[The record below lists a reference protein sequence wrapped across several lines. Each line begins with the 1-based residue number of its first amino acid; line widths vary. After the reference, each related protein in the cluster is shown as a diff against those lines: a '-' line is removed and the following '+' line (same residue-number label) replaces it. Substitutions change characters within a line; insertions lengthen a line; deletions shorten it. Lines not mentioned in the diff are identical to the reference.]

1 MKQFG
6 KILSALLLCL
16 GAAALFAQDDNISVS
31 VGGMT
36 IADVPFRVE
45 SIRTANSKFVNVET
59 VSDSQVRFLGLAVG
73 KTDVHVLGAAG
84 ASKVFAVTVHDNIRE
99 IFNAIRRDLDT
110 LPEIDISINRDKIVL
125 KGEISSMKNW
135 TLLHKVLPNYQGHVM
150 DLTSFS
156 PAPEVMLNLNKALEK
171 AGFKIGKDAANAAPG
186 EIVIS
191 QEGNVLI
198 VSGAVYAPDDV
209 TQIRQIFATQ
219 SWLESDPAAKD
230 SNKVKLVDKIQVIPT
245 LLDVGVV
252 FMGISRRDSEAIG
265 ANLLKNGIQV
275 GNAFNFGTD
284 FRSTNQNYA
293 LNASLNTILNL
304 SADTGVT
311 RFRNAGHLTF
321 MSNENNTFKRLH
333 NGGTLKVRV
342 YGGAGGTG
350 TLNDV
355 QYGFMMGVKGGLS
368 GCDRV
373 KLDLELE
380 MSSPTLMEN
389 NDYDLKSTKIATTV
403 TAKLGQ
409 TLVIGGLKDMV
420 QATTDNSGIPF
431 LRKVP
436 VLNWFVAESADELSD
451 RQVLILVYPQ
461 IAGKGP
467 EIKIPPSAETADTAE
482 KVEVENKKRV
492 KEENS
497 KKESFWQRWF

>member
-1 MKQFG
+1 M
-6 KILSALLLCL
+6 KILKHLLVLALVFSVASAF
-16 GAAALFAQDDNISVS
+16 GQDERITVA

-36 IADVPFRVE
+36 VVNVPFKIE
-45 SIRTANSKFVNVET
+45 SIRTANGKL
-59 VSDSQVRFLGLAVG
+59 VSAEAVSESQVRFLGVSVG
-73 KTDVHVLGAAG
+73 KTDVQVTGNNI
-84 ASKVFAVTVHDNIRE
+84 SKVFAITVEDNIRE
-99 IFNAIRRDLDT
+99 TFNAIRKDLDA
-110 LPEIDISINRDKIVL
+110 LPEVDISINRNKIVL
-125 KGEISSMKNW
+125 KGEISNIRNW
-135 TLLHKVLPNYQGHVM
+135 ELLHKVLPNYQGVVM
-150 DLTSFS
+150 DLTSFV

-171 AGFKIGKDAANAAPG
+171 AGFQLGKDAANADPG

-191 QEGNVLI
+191 QEGNTLL
-198 VSGAVYAPDDV
+198 VSGSVYSPDDV
-209 TQIRQIFATQ
+209 NQIRQIFATQ
-219 SWLESDPAAKD
+219 QWLETDPAAKN
-230 SNKVKLVDKIQVIPT
+230 SNKVRLVEKIQVQPT

-265 ANLLKNGIQV
+265 SNLLKNGIQV
-275 GNAFNFGTD
+275 GNAFNFATAFAG
-284 FRSTNQNYA
+284 STTQAYA
-293 LNASLNTILNL
+293 LNATLDTVLNL

-321 MSNENNTFKRLH
+321 MSNESPTFKRLH

-355 QYGFMMGVKGGLS
+355 QYGFMMGVKGGLTGS
-368 GCDRV
+368 DRV

-389 NDYDLKSTKIATTV
+389 NDYDLKTTKLATTV

-409 TLVIGGLKDMV
+409 TLVLGGMKDMI

-436 VLNWFVAESADELSD
+436 VLNWFVSENSDELTD

-467 EIKIPPSAETADTAE
+467 EIKMPPSAETANTVE
-482 KVEVENKKRV
+482 KVDQDNKERV
-492 KEENS
+492 KEEDS
-497 KKESFWQRWF
+497 KKSFWQRIF